1 MTIRLIIDS
10 ASEYTLDEANK
21 KGLDFIPL
29 ILNLEDKSYRDG
41 IELTK
46 NDFFY
51 YLINKGA
58 KPSTSQ
64 PSPHDYEEVFKNIVE
79 NGDKGICITI
89 SSEVSGTYQSA
100 MLAREKYK
108 DSIEVIDS
116 RNATIGERILIDIAK
131 DMIDEG
137 LEFDQIVNKLNTI
150 KNEIKVYGILD
161 TLEYLKRGGRV
172 SSVQSLIGGLLSIKP
187 ILSVVDGKVEMIDK
201 SRGIKKGFNKL
212 YEFIDIEGKDIDRIY
227 FGYSGLDKTN
237 LELFI
242 ENMKGVDKQ
251 QVNIIQLGTT
261 IGTHAGPGGVVV
273 AYY

>member
-46 NDFFY
+46 NDFFD

-172 SSVQSLIGGLLSIKP
+172 SSVQSLIGGLFSIKP

-212 YEFIDIEGKDIDRIY
+212 YEYIDIEGKDIDRIY

>member
-150 KNEIKVYGILD
+150 KNEIKVYGVLD

>member
-46 NDFFY
+46 NDFFD

-187 ILSVVDGKVEMIDK
+187 ILSVVYGKVEMIDK

>member
-21 KGLDFIPL
+21 KGFDFIPL

-46 NDFFY
+46 NDFFD

>member
-21 KGLDFIPL
+21 KGLDFVPL
-29 ILNLEDKSYRDG
+29 ILNLEDESYRDG
-41 IELTK
+41 IELSK
-46 NDFFY
+46 DDFFD

-79 NGDKGICITI
+79 HGDKGICITI

-116 RNATIGERILIDIAK
+116 RNASIGERILIDIAK

-150 KNEIKVYGILD
+150 KNEIKVYAILD

-187 ILSVVDGKVEMIDK
+187 ILSVVDGKIEMIDK
-201 SRGIKKGFNKL
+201 SRGIKKGFDKL
-212 YEFIDIEGKDIDRIY
+212 YEFIDIEGKDVDRIY

>member
-46 NDFFY
+46 NDFFD